1 MGKFDCTRIAS
12 PVKST
17 KQNFAQLPVAITR
30 DGTIPPSW
38 KAVML
43 ALASYA
49 YADRPS
55 CWPSTKS
62 LSEAVGLDPGHV
74 RRILRGLIARKLI
87 ARAPLLRDDTP
98 LRRQFFLLWKAG
110 AEESYRRALEAGAR
124 RAQAPTEVFESG
136 KIENP
141 ASVGTVAKPPPPAEA
156 GIDLAAIL
164 DRVGPRDPFARLCAS
179 VAGAGADQLSP
190 LARER
195 GGPRSIVSYSRC
207 QFAENA

>member
-110 AEESYRRALEAGAR
+110 AEESYRRALEAGGEAGASTYRSIRIREDRKPGERRNGGETTAAR
-124 RAQAPTEVFESG
+124 RSR
-136 KIENP
+136 
-141 ASVGTVAKPPPPAEA
+141 
-156 GIDLAAIL
+156 
-164 DRVGPRDPFARLCAS
+164 DRPCGDP
-179 VAGAGADQLSP
+179 
-190 LARER
+190 
-195 GGPRSIVSYSRC
+195 
-207 QFAENA
+207 